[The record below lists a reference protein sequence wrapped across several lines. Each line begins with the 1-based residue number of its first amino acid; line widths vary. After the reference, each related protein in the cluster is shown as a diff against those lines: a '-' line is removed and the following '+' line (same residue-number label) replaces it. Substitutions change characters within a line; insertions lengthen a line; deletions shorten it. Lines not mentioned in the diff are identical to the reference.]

1 MISHKKFLRR
11 FYLIEKKYYT
21 NKRYDIS
28 KNYLH
33 SLIINKVNFFPKFSY
48 LRFFC
53 NLILLILS
61 YISIFLCKFKKISV
75 ANYFIVHKKSN
86 GKYDFRSEYVLK
98 NYNFKKSLNIVRCAS
113 FIDSLKSYF
122 NYPNVIFFLS
132 IDYFNNPFFYKKS
145 SLRKNYI
152 MLHEKEE
159 KNYNKIINI
168 NYLSLLNFI
177 EIFISKKDL
186 MDNLKSIIGISSLA
200 GERGKERLNVYSSAK
215 AGFSNYLDG
224 LRQRLFKQNISVVTV
239 KPGFVKTKMTKD
251 LNLNSFLTL
260 SPEKI
265 AKKIYDD
272 FKKNKLTI
280 YPSLIWKFIIF
291 IYKLIPEKIF
301 VKLKT

>member
-1 MISHKKFLRR
+1 MKSLLIIGGNSDIGFELAKKFAQDDYKIILASRNIEDLKKKKNILNKMNTECEIYY
-11 FYLIEKKYYT
+11 FDLEQNSSYESFLENLCNKPNIIILCAGYL
-21 NKRYDIS
+21 
-28 KNYLH
+28 
-33 SLIINKVNFFPKFSY
+33 
-48 LRFFC
+48 
-53 NLILLILS
+53 
-61 YISIFLCKFKKISV
+61 
-75 ANYFIVHKKSN
+75 
-86 GKYDFRSEYVLK
+86 
-98 NYNFKKSLNIVRCAS
+98 
-113 FIDSLKSYF
+113 
-122 NYPNVIFFLS
+122 
-132 IDYFNNPFFYKKS
+132 
-145 SLRKNYI
+145 
-152 MLHEKEE
+152 EKEE
-159 KNYNKIINI
+159 KNYDKIINI

-186 MDNLKSIIGISSLA
+186 IYNLKSIIGISSLA